1 MQSMA
6 VKISEVSPESG
17 SVKAFQKREW
27 RIFGKERGFIYDKKG
42 YTLAA
47 YEGRKLVG
55 FANLDLGGGAAYLQN
70 LLVSKTAREKG
81 IGKLLL
87 EKSEAFAKKKGCH
100 IVYLKTSE
108 KHTEA
113 MRLYKKQGY
122 RMAGKLR
129 NLMFH
134 FTWYFFVKD
143 LE

>member
-1 MQSMA
+1 MA
-6 VKISEVSPESG
+6 IKISQVSPESG
-17 SVKAFQKREW
+17 SIKAFQKREW
-27 RIFGKERGFIYDKKG
+27 RIFGEERGFVYDKKG

-47 YEGRKLVG
+47 YDGGKLVG

-70 LLVSKTAREKG
+70 LLVSKTARGKG

-87 EKSEAFAKKKGCH
+87 KRSEAFARKKRCH
-100 IVYLKTSE
+100 IIYLKTSE

-113 MRLYKKQGY
+113 IELYKKQGY
-122 RMAGKLR
+122 VMAGKLR